1 MKVKIILLVVF
12 LLFSVTAN
20 AEINCDLEQ
29 LQTGQKAS
37 RYLNKYR
44 MQCSKVI
51 LFGSEMPVQEGQ
63 KMEWNQMLPNWF
75 QLAEAFS
82 RLANQAEGL
91 PIESDI
97 SAVAKRAKGA
107 ANVIAEAQDA
117 DSLLDIS
124 LPRNSAWK
132 LSKDLFLKR
141 IHDQNEVV
149 NFKQTIDRAC
159 EDVTSEVCKRS
170 IKLGKPFMS
179 AWKKAD
185 FISQQL
191 SEGVLKQISG
201 AISNKDEVWYTF
213 LYDSKPMYPQDLF
226 MTDLMN
232 KQWYS
237 DETRYGEGFPSPPR
251 TQYFFL
257 HPSFA
262 VENVASAADGEEM
275 KPVFYLELFGA
286 NRWNPNDRWIDA
298 KYLRAW
304 SGFSLIASYADRAGI
319 KEVGYGG
326 LFTFDNVYSI
336 GITDYDG
343 ETGFFISIDL
353 ANLWREKYKSGYE
366 KYKSFVKYKE

>member
-1 MKVKIILLVVF
+1 MKVKIILFATF
-12 LLFSVTAN
+12 LLFSITAF

-29 LQTGQKAS
+29 LQAGQKAS
-37 RYLNKYR
+37 RYLNKYC

-51 LFGSEMPVQEGQ
+51 LFDSEIPVQEGK

-97 SAVAKRAKGA
+97 SAVAKRARGA

-117 DSLLDIS
+117 DSLTDIA

-132 LSKDLFLKR
+132 LSNTLLLMSIRD
-141 IHDQNEVV
+141 HGMV
-149 NFKQTIDRAC
+149 NFKQTIDSAC

-170 IKLGKPFMS
+170 IQLGKPFIT

-185 FISQQL
+185 YISQQL
-191 SEGVLKQISG
+191 SEDVLKQISG
-201 AISNKDEVWYTF
+201 AISKKDEIWNTF

-237 DETRYGEGFPSPPR
+237 DETRYGDGFPAPPR

-286 NRWNPNDRWIDA
+286 NRWNPDDRWIDA
-298 KYLRAW
+298 KYLRAL

-326 LFTFDNVYSI
+326 LLTFDNVYSI

>member
-1 MKVKIILLVVF
+1 MKVRIILLVTF
-12 LLFSVTAN
+12 LLLSITAG

-29 LQTGQKAS
+29 LQAGQKVS
-37 RYLNKYR
+37 DYLNKYR
-44 MQCSKVI
+44 VQCSKVI
-51 LFGSEMPVQEGQ
+51 LFGSEKPVQEGQ
-63 KMEWNQMLPNWF
+63 KMVWSQMLPNWF

-82 RLANQAEGL
+82 QLAKQAEQL
-91 PIESDI
+91 PIESAF
-97 SAVAKRAKGA
+97 SAVAKRARGA
-107 ANVIAEAQDA
+107 ANKVAEAKDA
-117 DSLLDIS
+117 DSLPDIS

-132 LSKDLFLKR
+132 LNNTLLLMKIDDHG
-141 IHDQNEVV
+141 IV
-149 NFKQTIDRAC
+149 NIKQAIDSAC
-159 EDVTSEVCKRS
+159 EDVTSEVCKRT
-170 IKLGKPFMS
+170 IKLGKPFIT

-185 FISQQL
+185 YTSQQL
-191 SEGVLKQISG
+191 SDVILKQISG
-201 AISNKDEVWYTF
+201 TISNKDKAWNAF

-237 DETRYGEGFPSPPR
+237 DEMRYSEGFPSPPR

-262 VENVASAADGEEM
+262 VENLASAPDGEEM

-286 NRWNPNDRWIDA
+286 NRWNPDDRWVDV

-304 SGFSLIASYADRAGI
+304 SGFSLIASYADRGGI
-319 KEVGYGG
+319 EEVGYGG

-336 GITDYDG
+336 GITDYGG

-366 KYKSFVKYKE
+366 KYKSIVKYKE